1 MPADAVD
8 AFVIQMD
15 AMAAGIGGKDLDA
28 VLAKAG
34 VEAKEQAAKAVQSE
48 GSRKG
53 SLADQSMSN
62 WRRGSPF
69 KIGARYDIQ
78 GTTVSVTPER
88 RASGPWRV
96 LEEGRASGGSFD
108 MVLVGRA
115 RKDGTRR
122 GRSRGRNQGGT
133 AGKSTWSDAEKLI
146 EAKVPP
152 VAVET
157 AWELVRKRWG

>member
-1 MPADAVD
+1 MPADAID
-8 AFVIQMD
+8 AFVVQMN
-15 AMAAGIGGKDLDA
+15 AMAAGIGGRDLDA
-28 VLAKAG
+28 VLTKVG
-34 VEAKEQAAKAVQSE
+34 LEAKEQAAKAVQSE
-48 GSRKG
+48 GSRRG
-53 SLADQSMSN
+53 SLGDQSMSN
-62 WRRGSPF
+62 WRRGNPF
-69 KIGARYDIQ
+69 KIGARFDIE
-78 GTTVSVTPER
+78 GTTVSVTPDR

-133 AGKSTWSDAEKLI
+133 TGKRTWSDAEKLI

-152 VAVET
+152 VAIE
-157 AWELVRKRWG
+157 ASWEAMRKRWG